1 MADLNQ
7 VRRRAD
13 EFARLVDGDAPSP
26 SPVQD
31 PEFARAMD
39 LVAAMREAGSVE
51 PRADFSSA
59 LRRRLVD
66 EAEARITATPRF
78 PVRPDL
84 PGEPDDGYHLDDDT
98 ELDTRLDTDFDTDF
112 DTDVDADAEG
122 DEDESDDDVN
132 APIPLHAA
140 RRGRLIAGAAAF
152 VLLAGG
158 VGSAAAAQQS
168 MPGDALYGLK
178 RGLESV
184 ASKVSVTDDSRG
196 RRELSHALARLT
208 EAEHLVATRAGT
220 DDVNDTLGDFSTETR
235 SGGEHLLA
243 SFRSDNDASA
253 IEKIYVFAADAG
265 PRLQTLGRQTAIR
278 PAVAEAIRAVNG
290 IVGQAVRTCPTC
302 LSPKTMTTPSST
314 IGGTGT
320 VDPNEPASTDTR
332 PSSSTTDLATPAI
345 PGQPPTKKPATP
357 GPVDPS
363 SRQSTGGNPTDPGSV
378 LPSVTLPTLP
388 SLPGTSRSS
397 GVPSVSLPLPSI
409 SLPTLPL
416 PTVSLPPLL
425 DLLLRPTT
433 AAKASGSQPRALVP
447 QSTPSPTPTATS
459 TTAAKTSTTDSSTTR

>member
-51 PRADFSSA
+51 PRADFSAA

-78 PVRPDL
+78 PERPDL
-84 PGEPDDGYHLDDDT
+84 PGEPDDDYYLNDDT
-98 ELDTRLDTDFDTDF
+98 ELDTELDTE
-112 DTDVDADAEG
+112 VDDAEG
-122 DEDESDDDVN
+122 DEGDDGT
-132 APIPLHAA
+132 APTPLHAA

-290 IVGQAVRTCPTC
+290 IVGQAVRACPTC
-302 LSPKTMTTPSST
+302 LSPRTMTRPST

-320 VDPNEPASTDTR
+320 VDPNEPATTDTR
-332 PSSSTTDLATPAI
+332 PSPSTTDLSTPAI

-357 GPVDPS
+357 GPDDPS

-397 GVPSVSLPLPSI
+397 GVPSVPLPSI

-416 PTVSLPPLL
+416 PTISLPPLL

-447 QSTPSPTPTATS
+447 QSAPSPSPTATTAT
-459 TTAAKTSTTDSSTTR
+459 KTSTTDSTTTR